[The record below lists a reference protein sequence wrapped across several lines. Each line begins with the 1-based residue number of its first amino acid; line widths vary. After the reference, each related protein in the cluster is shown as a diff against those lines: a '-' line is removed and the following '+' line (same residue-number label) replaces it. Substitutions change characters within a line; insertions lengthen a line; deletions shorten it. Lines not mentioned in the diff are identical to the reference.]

1 MDTTTQYKLNKYSKK
16 ISNAYK
22 QHNMSKVNEYMH
34 HQFNYINKYAQQ
46 QHGGDIVKEIQRLLS
61 EIEAIIGRLNKKTQ
75 EYEARIQDISVLNQ
89 EIDALQKKST
99 RLGSS
104 EA

>member
-46 QHGGDIVKEIQRLLS
+46 HGGGLEDIQALLRQ
-61 EIEAIIGRLNKKTQ
+61 IEENIVRLNEETGKNNKH
-75 EYEARIQDISVLNQ
+75 IQDIEKSIH
-89 EIDALQKKST
+89 EIKK
-99 RLGSS
+99 L

>member
-46 QHGGDIVKEIQRLLS
+46 QHGGGLEEIQTLLS
-61 EIEAIIGRLNKKTQ
+61 QIEENIGKLNRETRLNNERIEYIKGLIQEIET
-75 EYEARIQDISVLNQ
+75 
-89 EIDALQKKST
+89 LQKE
-99 RLGSS
+99 S
-104 EA
+104 ESLDT

>member
-46 QHGGDIVKEIQRLLS
+46 QHGGGLEEIRALLCQ
-61 EIEAIIGRLNKKTQ
+61 IEANIGELNKRTL
-75 EYEARIQDISVLNQ
+75 EYEAKKHAIEELIQ
-89 EIDALQKKST
+89 EIDALQKKSA
-99 RLGSS
+99 RLNI
-104 EA
+104 

>member
-46 QHGGDIVKEIQRLLS
+46 QHGGGLE
-61 EIEAIIGRLNKKTQ
+61 EIEKLLNQIKENIFRLNK
-75 EYEARIQDISVLNQ
+75 E
-89 EIDALQKKST
+89 T
-99 RLGSS
+99 RLNNDRIKYIEDAIQQNRELEEVSASLGGM
-104 EA
+104 EV

>member
-46 QHGGDIVKEIQRLLS
+46 QHGGDVEDITRLLS
-61 EIEAIIGRLNKKTQ
+61 EIEANIFRLNEETLTNK
-75 EYEARIQDISVLNQ
+75 ARKSVIENLIQ
-89 EIDALQKKST
+89 EIKTLQKE
-99 RLGSS
+99 S
-104 EA
+104 ESLEGTEV

>member
-46 QHGGDIVKEIQRLLS
+46 QHGGGLEEIQRLLS
-61 EIEAIIGRLNKKTQ
+61 EIEANIVRLNGETGENKK
-75 EYEARIQDISVLNQ
+75 RIQDINELIQKNRELEASL
-89 EIDALQKKST
+89 DA
-99 RLGSS
+99 
-104 EA
+104 

>member
-46 QHGGDIVKEIQRLLS
+46 QHGGDVKEIQTLLRQ
-61 EIEAIIGRLNKKTQ
+61 IEENIIRLNEETRKNNVNI
-75 EYEARIQDISVLNQ
+75 EYINQKIGEIKELEA
-89 EIDALQKKST
+89 K
-99 RLGSS
+99 LGGT
-104 EA
+104 